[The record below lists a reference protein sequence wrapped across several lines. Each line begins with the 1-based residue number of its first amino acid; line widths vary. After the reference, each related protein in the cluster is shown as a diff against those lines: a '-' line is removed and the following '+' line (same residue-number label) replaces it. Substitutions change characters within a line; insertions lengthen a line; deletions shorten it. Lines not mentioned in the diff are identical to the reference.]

1 MATKGELSSQALA
14 VHVPRGPDAW
24 WPAISKLDTIGSPWM
39 VAEVV
44 TLTGSD
50 RRSIADYVGRLC
62 AAGIA
67 EAVRPNCYR
76 LLRRPAETPRLE
88 RDGSVS
94 PPTGQQQ
101 MWTAIRALQSF
112 SYVELA
118 HAASTDTQPISPV
131 AAQAYV
137 NLLGRAGYLA
147 VLHKA
152 KPGTPAVWRL
162 KPSMNTGPL
171 SPLVMR
177 TKFVWD
183 QNRRAVVGAAETSAE
198 VRP

>member
-1 MATKGELSSQALA
+1 MATKGEHSLA
-14 VHVPRGPDAW
+14 VHVPRGPEAW
-24 WPAISKLDTIGSPWM
+24 WPAIVKIDAICSPWT
-39 VAEVV
+39 VAEVAM
-44 TLTGSD
+44 LTGSV
-50 RRSIADYVGRLC
+50 RRSIQDYVGRLC

-67 EAVRPNCYR
+67 ASLRPGCYR
-76 LLRRPAETPRLE
+76 LVRRPTEAPRLE

-118 HAASTDTQPISPV
+118 HAASIDTRPISPV
-131 AAQAYV
+131 AAKTYV

-147 VLHKA
+147 VVQKA

-183 QNRRAVVGAAETSAE
+183 PNRAEVVGPAERAEE